1 MRPGRHD
8 APAGERDSAVADEA
22 AGYLLVHDHH
32 VQACR
37 EAEELCARLPW
48 LTTAQAEDVSRHYVQ
63 QRVDLTRRM
72 LRATVERAGQLR
84 EEYEARYAELRRALL
99 RRHALAGCAL
109 VAGTGGAATL
119 VSLLGR

>member
-8 APAGERDSAVADEA
+8 VPAGEADSAVADEA

-37 EAEELCARLPW
+37 EAAELCALLPW
-48 LTTAQAEDVSRHYVQ
+48 LTTAQAEDVSRAYVQ

-99 RRHALAGCAL
+99 RRHTLAACVL
-109 VAGTGGAATL
+109 VAGTGGAAAL

>member
-1 MRPGRHD
+1 MSNGRND
-8 APAGERDSAVADEA
+8 APAGEVDGTVADEA

-32 VQACR
+32 VRACR
-37 EAEELCARLPW
+37 EAAELCERLPW
-48 LTTAQAEDVSRHYVQ
+48 LTTAQAEDLSRHYVQ

-84 EEYEARYAELRRALL
+84 EEYETRYAELRRALL
-99 RRHALAGCAL
+99 RRHALAACAL
-109 VAGTGGAATL
+109 VAGTGGAGAL

>member
-8 APAGERDSAVADEA
+8 ARAGEADSALADEA

-37 EAEELCARLPW
+37 EAAELCARLPW

-63 QRVDLTRRM
+63 QRVDLTRRT
-72 LRATVERAGQLR
+72 LRATAERAGQLR

-99 RRHALAGCAL
+99 RRYALAACAL
-109 VAGTGGAATL
+109 VSGTGGAGAL